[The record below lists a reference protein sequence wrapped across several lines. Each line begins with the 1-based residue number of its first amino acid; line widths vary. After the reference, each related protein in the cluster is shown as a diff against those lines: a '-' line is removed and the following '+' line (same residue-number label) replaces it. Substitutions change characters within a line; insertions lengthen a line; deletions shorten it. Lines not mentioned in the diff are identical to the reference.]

1 MHPLF
6 GCRQTQDNSTMKNQ
20 YRLRL
25 TRGFTLV
32 ELLIVVTI
40 VGLLAVIA
48 IPSYTNYITRAKRQ
62 VAEQLLLT
70 VASRQEQFFM
80 DNKTYAEGLDQLGY
94 PDETFGTDDNGEVV
108 AATDD
113 AARYV
118 FLVEADEPTAAG
130 TIMGF
135 TASATPAGAQEDR
148 DTECA
153 VLEVDNTGAR
163 SASGPKGIDCW

>member
-1 MHPLF
+1 M
-6 GCRQTQDNSTMKNQ
+6 NNA

-25 TRGFTLV
+25 LRGFTLV

-48 IPSYTNYITRAKRQ
+48 VPSYTNYIVRAKRQ
-62 VAEQLLLT
+62 VAAQLLLT

-94 PDETFGTDDNGEVV
+94 PDETFGTDDNGEIV
-108 AATDD
+108 AYND
-113 AARYV
+113 ASARYV
-118 FLVEADEPTAAG
+118 FLVEAGDTTAAG
-130 TIMGF
+130 TVMGY
-135 TASATPAGAQEDR
+135 TASATPAGAQAER
-148 DTECA
+148 DTDCA
-153 VLEVDNTGAR
+153 VLEVDNAGAR

>member
-1 MHPLF
+1 MNTAFP
-6 GCRQTQDNSTMKNQ
+6 
-20 YRLRL
+20 LRL

-48 IPSYTNYITRAKRQ
+48 VPSYTNYITRAKRQ

-70 VASRQEQFFM
+70 VTSRQEQFFM

-94 PDETFGTDDNGEVV
+94 PDETFGTDDNGEIV

-113 AARYV
+113 ATRYV
-118 FLVEADEPTAAG
+118 FLVEAGEPTAAG
-130 TIMGF
+130 TIMAY
-135 TASATPAGAQEDR
+135 TVSAAPAGAQADR

-163 SASGPKGIDCW
+163 SATGPKGIDCW